1 MERYGRWRKVSP
13 GCAFAILLLSL
24 LVVPRGAGA
33 QEETVIAEH
42 PLGSLTLEELR
53 AAVDEVPRDRS
64 QLRALVTEQALI
76 DYGLVLAGN
85 EGLEQSSRFLEI
97 LREKRGQ
104 ALAELFVREQIEK
117 PAEPTSAEVEAALG
131 ILFPQPYVLQIV
143 VPTPEGA
150 EEVLGRLASGEDF
163 RSIAAEASVG
173 LLSSRGGVVG
183 YLDRGS
189 GLYSSEEEDLLM
201 SMKAGEVSAVV
212 EGPLGFSVFT
222 VEGIKSVE
230 ERREELLPKAKRSIY
245 QEKRAR
251 RERDILQDLRRRYE
265 ASLNEEF
272 IAGERDGDLLAQSTE
287 VARIGKEPITFGQ
300 VFSLEDLSPWGLHSH
315 SRKRRRIVN
324 NYLVKE
330 LYRREGERLELDKA
344 PEFDR
349 TLKRINRLALWEL
362 YVESVVTPPKAY
374 NVDIRIREDV
384 LSDLLET
391 R

>member
-1 MERYGRWRKVSP
+1 MERHGQWRKVCP
-13 GCAFAILLLSL
+13 GCASAILLLSL

-85 EGLEQSSRFLEI
+85 EGLEQSPRFLEI
-97 LREKRGQ
+97 LREKRRQ

-117 PAEPTSAEVEAALG
+117 PAEPTSAEIESALG
-131 ILFPQPYVLQIV
+131 ILSPQPYVVQII
-143 VPTPEGA
+143 VPTPEEA
-150 EEVLGRLASGEDF
+150 EEVLERVAAGEGF
-163 RSIAAEASVG
+163 RSVAAEASVG
-173 LLSSRGGVVG
+173 LLSSDDGVVG

-189 GLYSSEEEDLLM
+189 GLYSPEEEDLLM
-201 SMKAGEVSAVV
+201 SMKAGEVSAAV
-212 EGPLGFSVFT
+212 EGPLGYSVFT

-230 ERREELLPKAKRSIY
+230 ERREELLPETKKNIY
-245 QEKRAR
+245 HKKRAR
-251 RERDILQDLRRRYE
+251 REREVLQDLRRRYE
-265 ASLNEEF
+265 ASLNEDF
-272 IAGERDGDLLAQSTE
+272 IAGKMDGDLLARSTE
-287 VARIGKEPITFGQ
+287 VARIGKEPITLGQ
-300 VFSLEDLSPWGLHSH
+300 VFALEEFSTRGAHSQ
-315 SRKRRRIVN
+315 SRKRKRMVSS
-324 NYLVKE
+324 YLTKE
-330 LYRREGERLELDKA
+330 LYRREAERLAMDQA
-344 PEFDR
+344 PEFSV
-349 TLKRINRLALWEL
+349 TLERISRSALWEF

-384 LSDLLET
+384 LSDLLES